1 MDVNPDSLQP
11 AMRRSTD
18 WLISHPRFMS
28 WVQGNKSHRI
38 LWVHGP
44 PGAGKTVIMKAVMA
58 HMSER
63 PANSLG
69 TESNLIYKPIHFFF
83 NSVDSSK
90 NSSMA
95 FIKSALY
102 QIMSDKTTRFV
113 LRYLDMEAFNESGRQ
128 SESEDELWNYLLIIL
143 KLSRGVV
150 LQITID
156 ALDEVLRAPSLGSVS
171 IIDRLR
177 TLLAVDLHGRVKLL
191 VTHREKQVPDIAIE
205 DDISRINVTNEL
217 TRSRVQ
223 AFIKSTVRSN
233 LDKLSCPEHVKVTI
247 EEKLIELS
255 QGNYLHATLAWQR
268 FAQGVQHW
276 THREISLGLR
286 RLDDPSV
293 SLISS
298 YCRLLNGIDPE
309 YRATA
314 RTAFAILQVCKEKFQ
329 PRELAFLATF
339 YEEQERQRPLSF
351 PGETVSSLESRCLRF
366 ESFLL
371 ESCAYIVKTTEDGT
385 IDYAHTSVKD
395 LFTKAHTNLSLKD
408 AATLSLY
415 TTSFQDAHRLMT
427 HLCTSILQ
435 LEIRWQSNWV
445 RFLEEAYRRMEF
457 EDSETEVLAITQH
470 TTDGRRGEDPFA
482 EDMCLEM
489 GRQTRER
496 VQKSESKRKKG
507 RGDWKEL
514 RKTSVLDMILAEAQ
528 SPQHD
533 FLPIRKTWITRAS
546 TTPCFVYSILHWLSH
561 YQGADPGNRT
571 SDHSQKYVTMLT
583 SQVGHVSHMLWV
595 FLTRDGVPH
604 YDWSLA
610 ASLKSYRE
618 TALLRLIARGDH
630 PSLLRTLIDQGA
642 DPNHVTNLRLQAK
655 DVQGEEHGISTLS
668 WAIVCQREESFQL
681 LLRNDRVQVNRG
693 AMHSPKPVHFAICVA
708 EAHYLEKLIQHPDC
722 NVNVRD
728 HKGTPLHLAL
738 NRQNHAAVAVILD
751 QEYVDI
757 WAIDFRGQSAYS
769 RAFMHGIWG
778 SIFERMFQVSKKNA
792 LATVSEKVE
801 GETQLSLAVTHGWT
815 SVEEVILREDLAQ
828 LFLVDPTTGMS
839 PLIRTAY
846 FGRKEKVLWML
857 DRVPPTGVPIRR
869 ETDRF
874 DLLHLCADQDWED
887 VVRMLQRK
895 YGLASLSSDH
905 KGRTLLHWAMEYG
918 WDIEKFDMVEQRH
931 LIDCA
936 DRDGR
941 TAMHLAVMARNMDAV
956 KALTHTGAACFLR
969 DKYGLTPAHLA
980 AELGFREALVFFVAM
995 PQREFG
1001 RTRGGASLL
1010 HLLALWFDGAMVH
1023 EFVSSKRALVNVV
1036 DEERCTPLHY
1046 AAMANNLSSIDALV
1060 GLGCSVNARNT
1071 SRRSP
1076 IQEAIRGGSVG
1087 AVLLLL
1093 KLGADYTVVDSFGQN
1108 CLLMSYRYNQD
1119 VMVSRFLEL
1128 GCDIH
1133 TRDVFG
1139 MNPLHRACANGNVPL
1154 ILHLLRS
1161 GADWRRK
1168 NKAHRKPLEL
1178 AVEKRATSAVEAMV
1192 AWLWGHHN
1200 RSSSR
1205 KRLFNQA
1212 LTLAICERC
1221 GPPIESVLR
1230 SYRAEFDREFLT
1242 EARQIYRAGSTPE
1255 PGVLPLVL
1263 FDDEVRQAE
1272 LRRMRRRLRE
1282 AYMYPEEA
1290 VRLYA

>member
-1 MDVNPDSLQP
+1 
-11 AMRRSTD
+11 
-18 WLISHPRFMS
+18 
-28 WVQGNKSHRI
+28 
-38 LWVHGP
+38 
-44 PGAGKTVIMKAVMA
+44 
-58 HMSER
+58 
-63 PANSLG
+63 
-69 TESNLIYKPIHFFF
+69 
-83 NSVDSSK
+83 
-90 NSSMA
+90 
-95 FIKSALY
+95 
-102 QIMSDKTTRFV
+102 MSDRTTRFV
-113 LRYLDMEAFNESGRQ
+113 LQYLDMEAFNDSGRQ
-128 SESEDELWNYLLIIL
+128 SESEDELWNYLSIIV
-143 KLSRGVV
+143 KFSRGVI

-156 ALDEVLRAPSLGSVS
+156 ALDEALRAPSLGSVS

-205 DDISRINVTNEL
+205 DEISRINVTNEL
-217 TRSRVQ
+217 TQSRVQ
-223 AFIKSTVRSN
+223 AFIQSTVRSN
-233 LDKLSCPEHVKVTI
+233 LDKLSCPEHVQVAI
-247 EEKLIELS
+247 EEKLIGLS

-286 RLDDPSV
+286 RLEDPSV
-293 SLISS
+293 GLISS
-298 YCRLLNGIDPE
+298 YCRLLNGIHPA
-309 YRATA
+309 YRAPA
-314 RTAFAILQVCKEKFQ
+314 RTAFAILQVCREKLQ
-329 PRELAFLATF
+329 PRGLAFLATF
-339 YEEQERQRPLSF
+339 HEEQERQGPVSF
-351 PGETVSSLESRCLRF
+351 APETGSSLESQCLRF

-371 ESCAYIVKTTEDGT
+371 ESCAYLVKTTEDGA

-395 LFTKAHTNLSLKD
+395 LFTKSHTNLPLED
-408 AATLSLY
+408 ATTLSLY
-415 TTSFQDAHRLMT
+415 TTSVQDAHRLMT
-427 HLCTSILQ
+427 RLCTSILQ
-435 LEIRWQSNWV
+435 LEIREQSDWV
-445 RFLEEAYRRMEF
+445 KFMEEAYRRMDF
-457 EDSETEVLAITQH
+457 EDNETEVLAITQH
-470 TTDGRRGEDPFA
+470 TTNGRRGEDPFA
-482 EDMCLEM
+482 EHMCLEM

-496 VQKSESKRKKG
+496 VQKSESKRQKG
-507 RGDWKEL
+507 SRDRKEL
-514 RKTSVLDMILAEAQ
+514 RKSSVLDMILAEAQ

-533 FLPIRKTWITRAS
+533 FLLIRRAWIARAS

-561 YQGADPGNRT
+561 YQGADSGSRT
-571 SDHSQKYVTMLT
+571 SDHSQNYVTLLT

-604 YDWSLA
+604 YDWNLATSLE
-610 ASLKSYRE
+610 SYRE

-630 PSLLRTLIDQGA
+630 PSLLRTLIDEGA
-642 DPNHVTNLRLQAK
+642 DPNHVTNLRLQAE
-655 DVQGEEHGISTLS
+655 DVQGEEHGISPLT
-668 WAIVCQREESFQL
+668 WAIVCQREKTFQL

-693 AMHSPKPVHFAICVA
+693 AMHSPKPVHFAVCVPD
-708 EAHYLEKLIQHPDC
+708 AHYLEKLIQHPDC

-769 RAFMHGIWG
+769 RAFVHGIWG
-778 SIFERMFQVSKKNA
+778 SIFENMFQVSKKNT
-792 LATVSEKVE
+792 LATVSAKVE

-828 LFLVDPTTGMS
+828 LFHVDPITGMS

-846 FGRKEKVLWML
+846 FGRREKVLWML
-857 DRVPPTGVPIRR
+857 DRVPPTGIPIRR
-869 ETDRF
+869 DTDRF

-895 YGLASLSSDH
+895 YGLTSLSSDH
-905 KGRTLLHWAMEYG
+905 KGRTLLHWAIEYG
-918 WDIEKFDMVEQRH
+918 WDMDKFNMLAHRH
-931 LIDCA
+931 LIDCI

-941 TAMHLAVMARNMDAV
+941 TAMHLAVIARNMDAV
-956 KALTHTGAACFLR
+956 KTLTHTGAACFLR

-980 AELGFREALVFFVAM
+980 AELGFREALRFFIAM

-1010 HLLALWFDGAMVH
+1010 HLLALWLDGATVH
-1023 EFVSSKRALVNVV
+1023 DFVLSKRALVNVV
-1036 DEERCTPLHY
+1036 DQDRCTPLHY
-1046 AAMANNLSSIDALV
+1046 AAMSNNLSSIDALV

-1076 IQEAIRGGSVG
+1076 LQEAIRGGSVG

-1093 KLGADYTVVDSFGQN
+1093 KFGADYTVVDSFGQN

-1128 GCDIH
+1128 GCDTH

-1139 MNPLHRACANGNVPL
+1139 MAPLHRACANGNVQL
-1154 ILHLLRS
+1154 ILQLLRS

-1168 NKAHRKPLEL
+1168 NRAHRKPLEL

-1192 AWLWGHHN
+1192 AWLWNHHY

-1212 LTLAICERC
+1212 LTLAIYERC
-1221 GPPIESVLR
+1221 GPSIESVLR
-1230 SYRAEFDREFLT
+1230 SYRAESDLEFLT
-1242 EARQIYRAGSTPE
+1242 EAREIYKAGPTHE
-1255 PGVLPLVL
+1255 PGVLPLVIY
-1263 FDDEVRQAE
+1263 DEVREAE
-1272 LRRMRRRLRE
+1272 LRRMRRRRKE
-1282 AYMYPEEA
+1282 AFLYPEKA
-1290 VRLYA
+1290 GRL